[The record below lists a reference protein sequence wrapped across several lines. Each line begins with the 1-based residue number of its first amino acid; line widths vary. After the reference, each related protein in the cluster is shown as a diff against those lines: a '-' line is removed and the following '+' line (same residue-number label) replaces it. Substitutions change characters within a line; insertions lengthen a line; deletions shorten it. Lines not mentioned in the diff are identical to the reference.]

1 MKDNRE
7 ALRPYLAD
15 MVAVEKHILEA
26 VERQRDDDDIKQFPD
41 ALQII
46 GRIESVL
53 QSHVQSLES
62 HLQGY
67 SGGGAA
73 GAVKEAVT
81 GVLGAIAGVYDKIR
95 KDPASRALRDDYTAL
110 SLASISNGM
119 LHTTA
124 LGLSQ
129 GTVAEIAKRHLEEI
143 NSLIME
149 LGLIVPRIV
158 LKELSF
164 EGYPIETGISERA
177 VQAIRES
184 WSRSSVHETVG
195 VASTLGGSSSSGTS
209 STGGSFN
216 G

>member
-26 VERQRDDDDIKQFPD
+26 VERQRNDDDIKQFPD
-41 ALQII
+41 ALQLI

-73 GAVKEAVT
+73 GAVKGAVT

-129 GTVAEIAKRHLEEI
+129 GTVAELAQRHLQEI
-143 NSLIME
+143 NGLIME
-149 LGLIVPRIV
+149 LGLVIPRIV

-164 EGYPIETGISERA
+164 EGYPIETGLADRA
-177 VQAIRES
+177 VQAVRDS
-184 WSRSSVHETVG
+184 WNRSAVHETAG
-195 VASTLGGSSSSGTS
+195 STLGGSVSAGT
-209 STGGSFN
+209 STGGSFTR
-216 G
+216 

>member
-7 ALRPYLAD
+7 ALRPYVAD

-26 VERQRDDDDIKQFPD
+26 VERQRKDDDINQFSD
-41 ALQII
+41 ASQLV
-46 GRIESVL
+46 GHIEGVL
-53 QSHVQSLES
+53 KSHIQSLES
-62 HLQGY
+62 QLESY

-81 GVLGAIAGVYDKIR
+81 GVLGAIAGVYDKVR
-95 KDPASRALRDDYTAL
+95 KDTASRALRDDYTAL
-110 SLASISNGM
+110 SLASISYGM

-129 GTVAEIAKRHLEEI
+129 GTVAELARHHLGEI

-149 LGLIVPRIV
+149 LGLTIPRVV

-164 EGYPIETGISERA
+164 EGYSIETGVAERA
-177 VQAIRES
+177 VSNLRES
-184 WSRSSVHETVG
+184 WGRGDSHETAG
-195 VASTLGGSSSSGTS
+195 STLGGSVSAGMSS
-209 STGGSFN
+209 GGSFTR
-216 G
+216 

>member
-26 VERQRDDDDIKQFPD
+26 VERQRNDDDIKQFPD
-41 ALQII
+41 ALQLI

-73 GAVKEAVT
+73 GAVKGAVT
-81 GVLGAIAGVYDKIR
+81 GVLGAIAGIYDKVR

-129 GTVAEIAKRHLEEI
+129 GTVAELAQRHLQEI
-143 NSLIME
+143 NGLIME
-149 LGLIVPRIV
+149 LGLVIPRIV

-164 EGYPIETGISERA
+164 EGYPIETGLAERA
-177 VQAIRES
+177 VQTVRDS
-184 WSRSSVHETVG
+184 WSRSAVNETAG
-195 VASTLGGSSSSGTS
+195 VASTLGGSVSAGT
-209 STGGSFN
+209 STGGSFTR
-216 G
+216 

>member
-26 VERQRDDDDIKQFPD
+26 VERQRNDDDIKQFPD

-62 HLQGY
+62 HLQGD

-81 GVLGAIAGVYDKIR
+81 GVLGAIAGIYDKIR

-129 GTVAEIAKRHLEEI
+129 GTVAELAKRHLEEI

-184 WSRSSVHETVG
+184 WSRSSVHETAG
-195 VASTLGGSSSSGTS
+195 VASTLGGSTGTS

-216 G
+216 R